1 MSSTSVT
8 PKFGLVCITAS
19 KQVRYRT
26 VTRKRLLQLSEFEQ
40 EEILRN
46 LYCENLQRLNQ
57 AIDFCLATEINLY
70 RLTSNL
76 FPFADTDLGKRIL
89 NEFNEK
95 LLQTGE
101 RAISAGI
108 RLVVHPDQFVVLSSD
123 SPEVVANSIKILQ
136 MHAMIMDK
144 LGLPRSP
151 WAMIEIHG
159 GKSDRSERLVE
170 VIRSLPEE
178 IRSRLALENDEYAY
192 SAEEIL
198 DVCRQAGVPMVFD
211 AHHHIIHEGLD
222 SYDDPSVA
230 QMQAAASTTWP
241 VREWQLVH
249 ISNGSEAFR
258 DRHHSDLITVMPS
271 AYCNAPWIE
280 VEAKLK
286 EEAIAK
292 LREEWLPTLIPPLTS
307 DSMPPF
313 LSKVRSPSPS
323 YK

>member
-40 EEILRN
+40 EEILRK

-57 AIDFCLATEINLY
+57 AIDFCRATEINLY

-76 FPFADTDLGKRIL
+76 FPFADTELGERIL

-198 DVCRQAGVPMVFD
+198 AVCRQAGVPMVFD
-211 AHHHIIHEGLD
+211 AHHHVIHEGLD
-222 SYDDPSVA
+222 SYDHPSVA
-230 QMQAAASTTWP
+230 QMQAAARTTWP
-241 VREWQLVH
+241 VLQWQLVH
-249 ISNGSEAFR
+249 ISNGRSAFA
-258 DRHHSDLITVMPS
+258 DRNHSDLITVMPS
-271 AYCNAPWIE
+271 SYRNAPWIE
-280 VEAKLK
+280 IEAKLK

-292 LREEWLPTLIPPLTS
+292 LRAEWLPTLTPALTS
-307 DSMPPF
+307 VS
-313 LSKVRSPSPS
+313 
-323 YK
+323 